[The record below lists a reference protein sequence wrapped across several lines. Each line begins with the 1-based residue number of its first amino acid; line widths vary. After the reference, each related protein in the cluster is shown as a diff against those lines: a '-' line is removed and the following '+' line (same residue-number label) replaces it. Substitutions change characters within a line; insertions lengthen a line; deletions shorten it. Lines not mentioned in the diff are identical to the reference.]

1 MRIRYYLL
9 LALFI
14 FYSLL
19 NSTTWHIKQDGTGN
33 FTTIQEGIISATDM
47 DTVLVYPGIYY
58 ENIDYLEKSITVASL
73 YIITPE
79 DSLINQTIID
89 GNQQFR
95 CVTIDDCADA
105 AIIGLTIQN
114 GLADDTHGLYG
125 GGLRCDYSDLIISN
139 CYIKNNTA
147 FSGGGVH
154 LNQSNTLLKCNTISH
169 NISLSKGG
177 GIYINGNN
185 SSTIFHSEFMNNIY
199 LNYGGN
205 GNDVAASNI
214 IEPINV
220 FVDTF
225 TVNEL
230 NSFFITPT
238 QYFTFSTE
246 NYKIEQIDQ
255 DLYVA
260 PEGDDNNSGLI
271 PEEPLKTIS
280 WAQTLIKR
288 NDDNPNTIHLAP
300 GIYSPSMNDQKYPL
314 NIKHGVRIVGSST
327 EETILDAEEQTPFIF
342 FNSKE
347 DIYVSLN
354 LQDMT
359 LINAQTFEFP
369 TAGAINIT
377 YQADMK
383 LENLIIENCYSEL
396 RGTIHSRDGFYSF
409 NNIIVKNNSG
419 GHAISLTANHQN
431 QNPVLDVEI
440 LNCIIKDNDP
450 GQGQDNGS
458 GGGLIL
464 YGHSTIPGDFNAKLI
479 NCEISGNHNNF
490 YNPQTGLG
498 GAVGIYIGNDLN
510 ADIINCTFGDNTLS
524 YSTGCVIS
532 VLGAELN
539 MYNSILH
546 NNDGYSFI
554 LWNEEEVNVSHSL
567 IESGDSN
574 VFYYGSGAI
583 NWMEGNLDEDPLWV
597 MSGDYPYYL
606 QSTSPCINT
615 GTLDLP
621 AGIELPEYDLA
632 GNPRIYGETIDMGAY
647 EWQGTGVSEEELVV
661 SNWELS
667 NYPNPFN
674 PSTTIS
680 FSIPNNSKVN
690 ISIYNLRGQK
700 IKDLSPSLC
709 HPELVE
715 GRGANNYTIKWN
727 GTDENNKSVSSG
739 IYFYRLETGSKTV
752 TKKMLLLK

>member
-300 GIYSPSMNDQKYPL
+300 GIYSPS
-314 NIKHGVRIVGSST
+314 
-327 EETILDAEEQTPFIF
+327 
-342 FNSKE
+342 
-347 DIYVSLN
+347 
-354 LQDMT
+354 
-359 LINAQTFEFP
+359 
-369 TAGAINIT
+369 
-377 YQADMK
+377 
-383 LENLIIENCYSEL
+383 
-396 RGTIHSRDGFYSF
+396 
-409 NNIIVKNNSG
+409 
-419 GHAISLTANHQN
+419 
-431 QNPVLDVEI
+431 
-440 LNCIIKDNDP
+440 
-450 GQGQDNGS
+450 
-458 GGGLIL
+458 
-464 YGHSTIPGDFNAKLI
+464 
-479 NCEISGNHNNF
+479 
-490 YNPQTGLG
+490 
-498 GAVGIYIGNDLN
+498 LN
-510 ADIINCTFGDNTLS
+510 A
-524 YSTGCVIS
+524 V
-532 VLGAELN
+532 
-539 MYNSILH
+539 
-546 NNDGYSFI
+546 
-554 LWNEEEVNVSHSL
+554 
-567 IESGDSN
+567 
-574 VFYYGSGAI
+574 
-583 NWMEGNLDEDPLWV
+583 
-597 MSGDYPYYL
+597 
-606 QSTSPCINT
+606 
-615 GTLDLP
+615 
-621 AGIELPEYDLA
+621 
-632 GNPRIYGETIDMGAY
+632 
-647 EWQGTGVSEEELVV
+647 
-661 SNWELS
+661 
-667 NYPNPFN
+667 
-674 PSTTIS
+674 
-680 FSIPNNSKVN
+680 
-690 ISIYNLRGQK
+690 
-700 IKDLSPSLC
+700 
-709 HPELVE
+709 
-715 GRGANNYTIKWN
+715 
-727 GTDENNKSVSSG
+727 
-739 IYFYRLETGSKTV
+739 
-752 TKKMLLLK
+752 

>member
-1 MRIRYYLL
+1 MKSKLL
-9 LALFI
+9 FLFVL
-14 FYSLL
+14 FCVSSLL
-19 NSTTWHIKQDGTGN
+19 NSVIWEIKQDGTGN
-33 FTTIQEGIISATDM
+33 FTTIQEGIIAATDS
-47 DTVLVYPGIYY
+47 DTVLVYPGTYY
-58 ENIDYLEKSITVASL
+58 ENINYLEKSLTVASL

-95 CVTIDDCADA
+95 CVTIDDCEDA

-125 GGLRCDYSDLIISN
+125 GGLRCDYSDLEINN
-139 CYIKNNTA
+139 CSIKNNKA
-147 FSGGGVH
+147 FSGGGLL
-154 LNQSNTLLKCNTISH
+154 LNQSIVVLKNNAISH

-185 SSTIFHSEFMNNIY
+185 SSTIFHSELMNNIY

-205 GNDVAASNI
+205 GNDIAASNI

-260 PEGDDNNSGLI
+260 PEGDNNNSGLI

-288 NDDNPNTIHLAP
+288 NDYNPNTIHLAP
-300 GIYSPSMNDQKYPL
+300 GIYSPSLNDQKYPL
-314 NIKHGVRIVGSST
+314 NIKHGVKIVGSST
-327 EETILDAEEQTPFIF
+327 EETILDSEEQTPFIF

-347 DIYVSLN
+347 DIYISLN
-354 LQDMT
+354 IQDMT
-359 LINAQTFEFP
+359 LINSQTFEFP
-369 TAGAINIT
+369 TAGAINII
-377 YQADMK
+377 YQVDMK

-396 RGTIHSRDGFYSF
+396 RSTIQSRDGFYSF

-440 LNCIIKDNDP
+440 INGIIKNNDP
-450 GQGQDNGS
+450 GPGQDNGS

-464 YGHSTIPGDFNAKLI
+464 YGHSTIPGDFNARLI

-498 GAVGIYIGNDLN
+498 GAVGLYLGDNLN
-510 ADIINCTFGDNTLS
+510 ADIVNCILGDNSLT
-524 YSTGCVIS
+524 YDTGCVIS

-539 MYNSILH
+539 MYNSIIY
-546 NNDGYSFI
+546 NNEGYSFI
-554 LWNEEEVNVSHSL
+554 IWNEEEVNISHSL

-574 VFYYGSGAI
+574 VLYYGSGAI
-583 NWMEGNLDEDPLWV
+583 IWLEGNLDEDPCWDV
-597 MSGDYPYYL
+597 TGDYPYAL
-606 QSTSPCINT
+606 MGNSPCIDA

-632 GNPRIYGETIDMGAY
+632 GNLRIYGETIDMGAY
-647 EWQGTGVSEEELVV
+647 EFQGDPQ
-661 SNWELS
+661 SNDDIEIIIPEITQIS

-674 PSTTIS
+674 PSTIIKLDLAENGKIELAIYNIKGQKVKTLMDAYSTKAI
-680 FSIPNNSKVN
+680 FKMRWNGIDNNGNSVASGNYFIKLKVN
-690 ISIYNLRGQK
+690 GEEK
-700 IKDLSPSLC
+700 
-709 HPELVE
+709 
-715 GRGANNYTIKWN
+715 A
-727 GTDENNKSVSSG
+727 VS
-739 IYFYRLETGSKTV
+739 KCV
-752 TKKMLLLK
+752 LLK